1 MMRTVKN
8 VKISILATLMVMV
21 MREDEDDATDK
32 SSDTLILGTVV
43 TGNYKQCEEAVIMR
57 SSYHDRKH
65 LQRSNNLADT
75 HASP

>member
-8 VKISILATLMVMV
+8 AMSSTLAMV
-21 MREDEDDATDK
+21 MRKDEDDATDK

-65 LQRSNNLADT
+65 LQRSNNLAD
-75 HASP
+75 